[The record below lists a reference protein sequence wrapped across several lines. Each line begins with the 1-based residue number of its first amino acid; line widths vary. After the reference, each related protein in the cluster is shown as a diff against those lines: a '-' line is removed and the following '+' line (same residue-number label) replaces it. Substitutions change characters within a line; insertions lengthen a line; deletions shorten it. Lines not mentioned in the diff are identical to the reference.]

1 MSNAEGPYESVR
13 GTVSPRPT
21 PAEPSRAG
29 ISLWQDAYR
38 RLRREKLAVACFVVV
53 CAYGLVGLLS
63 LAGVGVNELHQAG
76 KVGDGA
82 KSFADAA
89 LFADFD
95 KPSDAMS
102 AAPSASHWFG
112 TDLLGRD
119 VLARIAN
126 GSGIAVSLGLLVGLI
141 AVTIGST
148 LGAVAGWFGKRVDEG
163 IVWLYSTVSSVP
175 DIMLMM
181 GIAYVLGK
189 GFKAMFIAM
198 GLTYWVGV
206 CRVVRA
212 EFMKVKQ
219 LDFVLAA
226 RALGMSNARIM
237 LQHVAPNVAHMLIIM
252 FSLLF
257 VEAIKAE
264 VVLSFL
270 GVGIENAP
278 SWGILI
284 HAAESELMRGLWWQ
298 ITFTSL
304 ALFGL
309 VLALQVFTDALRDA
323 LDPRL
328 RH

>member
-1 MSNAEGPYESVR
+1 MSSDGVACE
-13 GTVSPRPT
+13 
-21 PAEPSRAG
+21 PAPRAG

-38 RLRREKLAVACFVVV
+38 RLRREKLAVACFLVV
-53 CAYGLVGLLS
+53 CLYLVVGLLS
-63 LAGVGVNELHQAG
+63 LAGVWVNSLHQ
-76 KVGDGA
+76 DGHVSDGV
-82 KSFADAA
+82 KSFADAV

-95 KPSDAMS
+95 TPSEAMS
-102 AAPSASHWFG
+102 HPPSASHWFG
-112 TDLLGRD
+112 TDVLGRD
-119 VLARIAN
+119 VLSRIAN
-126 GSGIAVSLGLLVGLI
+126 GSGIAVSLGLLVGAI
-141 AVTIGST
+141 AVAIGAT
-148 LGAVAGWFGKRVDEG
+148 LGAIAGWFGKWADEL

-181 GIAYVLGK
+181 GIAYVAGK

-206 CRVVRA
+206 CRVIRG
-212 EFMKVKQ
+212 EFLKVKER
-219 LDFVLAA
+219 DYVLAA

-237 LQHVAPNVAHMLIIM
+237 IQHVAPNVAHMLIIM

-264 VVLSFL
+264 VVLSYL

-284 HAAESELMRGLWWQ
+284 HAAESELMRGQWWQ
-298 ITFTSL
+298 ITFTSV